1 MHLVRDVYE
10 TAKKAGKFRTIP
22 RTEGVS
28 TTDILG
34 RMLVQTKEHHLKA
47 ESVGALGS
55 RSKFLTT
62 TKLLQLFSSN
72 LVSPTEDMRIIYI
85 DGAWDMVS
93 PSNSQYIFLAN
104 FFRRLMN
111 ISCCVRQFHPGHV
124 TLLKEAKE
132 VSVEVF

>member
-34 RMLVQTKEHHLKA
+34 RMLVQSKEHHLKA

-93 PSNSQYIFLAN
+93 PSNSQCIFLAN
-104 FFRRLMN
+104 
-111 ISCCVRQFHPGHV
+111 
-124 TLLKEAKE
+124 
-132 VSVEVF
+132 VSSSTN